1 MQIYDSADANAVR
14 HKRHSYLQLPFW
26 HIPCGEPVTENA
38 MNSVSEQD
46 IELSLERI
54 KTQHQNALSDY
65 LHHDYEYLYEHVKVG
80 PAEHQYIPNWVP
92 GKKEVHIVKRLT
104 GKSPQT
110 IINHL
115 PKLHEDLQK
124 FSVAVDQM
132 LEDEPTFIISNSL
145 KKTKFY
151 LQMML
156 CEVESSIANFVDLSI
171 PKRVNIDIMAV
182 EERHPTDDTIR
193 LVRDWGVMLKYKNYL
208 HAWKHVFND

>member
-1 MQIYDSADANAVR
+1 MFQ
-14 HKRHSYLQLPFW
+14 
-26 HIPCGEPVTENA
+26 
-38 MNSVSEQD
+38 
-46 IELSLERI
+46 
-54 KTQHQNALSDY
+54 
-65 LHHDYEYLYEHVKVG
+65 
-80 PAEHQYIPNWVP
+80 
-92 GKKEVHIVKRLT
+92 
-104 GKSPQT
+104 

>member
-1 MQIYDSADANAVR
+1 MSNKYNKIFILSLLILGISGLPVR

-110 IINHL
+110 VIKFFIMKIY
-115 PKLHEDLQK
+115 PYKL
-124 FSVAVDQM
+124 
-132 LEDEPTFIISNSL
+132 
-145 KKTKFY
+145 
-151 LQMML
+151 
-156 CEVESSIANFVDLSI
+156 
-171 PKRVNIDIMAV
+171 
-182 EERHPTDDTIR
+182 
-193 LVRDWGVMLKYKNYL
+193 
-208 HAWKHVFND
+208 